1 MTGPVQRP
9 VSAPARPSTRPRHA
23 AVDPGWRQAR
33 LAEARAVLADAAH
46 HSDHLLRMAC
56 EVVIRHGPTENER
69 EEARVLL
76 LVLDARRP
84 VPQAQRAAQR
94 RDDPAG
100 ERP

>member
-1 MTGPVQRP
+1 MTGTVRRP
-9 VSAPARPSTRPRHA
+9 VPGHARPSTRPHHA

-56 EVVIRHGPTENER
+56 EVVIRHGATEAER

-94 RDDPAG
+94 RHDPAG
-100 ERP
+100 EHP